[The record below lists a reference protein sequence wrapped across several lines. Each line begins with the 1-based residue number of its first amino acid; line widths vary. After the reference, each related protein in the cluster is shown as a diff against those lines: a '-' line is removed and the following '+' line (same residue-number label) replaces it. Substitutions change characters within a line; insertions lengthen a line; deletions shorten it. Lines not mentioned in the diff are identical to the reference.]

1 MIIRVSVE
9 NWMSFRNKVELSMVA
24 SRELQHSDRVPKL
37 SKYQTRVLPIAA
49 VYGGNA
55 SGKTNFFKA
64 LYFAKELVVRG
75 TQPEAL
81 IPVEPFRLDAA
92 GADEPVQM
100 TFELLIEGT
109 IYDFSFSVTKD
120 KVLEERLVKITSTS
134 ERELYHRRAGT
145 LNLNAALSK
154 EQFLRFA
161 FKGTRDNQLY
171 LTNAVSQKVDTFK
184 PVYDWFKDTL
194 ELVAPD
200 SRFGQLHLYLDEKQP
215 QFASMNAM
223 ISQLDTGIAHL
234 GGENVSFEH
243 APFPDFLKKQLLAE
257 LKEGD
262 TVGISGPHFDERY
275 AVTRT
280 GGGLTAKKLV
290 AYHPMSDGTEAK
302 FEIHQ
307 ESDGSQRVI
316 ELLPAFLDLS
326 AQSSSKVYVID
337 ELDRSLHT
345 LLTRRLL
352 ESYLSHCSAES
363 RAQLLFTTHDVML
376 MDQDLFRRDEM
387 WVAERDR
394 SGVSKLISFSE
405 YKDVR
410 NDKDIRKSY
419 LQGRLGGVPRIVA
432 PGVLMPSARWE
443 CEVAE

>member
-1 MIIRVSVE
+1 
-9 NWMSFRNKVELSMVA
+9 
-24 SRELQHSDRVPKL
+24 
-37 SKYQTRVLPIAA
+37 
-49 VYGGNA
+49 
-55 SGKTNFFKA
+55 
-64 LYFAKELVVRG
+64 
-75 TQPEAL
+75 
-81 IPVEPFRLDAA
+81 
-92 GADEPVQM
+92 
-100 TFELLIEGT
+100 
-109 IYDFSFSVTKD
+109 
-120 KVLEERLVKITSTS
+120 
-134 ERELYHRRAGT
+134 
-145 LNLNAALSK
+145 LNAALSK